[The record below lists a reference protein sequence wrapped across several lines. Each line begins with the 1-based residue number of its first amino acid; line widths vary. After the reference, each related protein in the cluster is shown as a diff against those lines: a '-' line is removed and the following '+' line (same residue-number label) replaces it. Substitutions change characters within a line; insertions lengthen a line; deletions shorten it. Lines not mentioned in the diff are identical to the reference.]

1 MQWLCGWTLSR
12 AHTVM
17 SLADSQT
24 FRPSALW
31 PWTDA
36 GLGPAQSTPWTHSTK
51 LHLKLELSAGR
62 VTFLDSGWGLW
73 VVVGVYKT
81 VGGALPRGLVEHA
94 CVCIVCSFSAL
105 SASQLWLCRPALCRG
120 FSLPVDVCPAELHL
134 FRRSMHLGLVEVLQ
148 KQLSLSKGYS
158 NPRLIVDCV
167 MLMVS
172 MLFECDSTRTA
183 VCCEL
188 SLGET

>member
-1 MQWLCGWTLSR
+1 MGCGW
-12 AHTVM
+12 
-17 SLADSQT
+17 SLQ
-24 FRPSALW
+24 
-31 PWTDA
+31 
-36 GLGPAQSTPWTHSTK
+36 
-51 LHLKLELSAGR
+51 
-62 VTFLDSGWGLW
+62 
-73 VVVGVYKT
+73 T
-81 VGGALPRGLVEHA
+81 VGGAPPRGLVEHA
-94 CVCIVCSFSAL
+94 CVCVVCSVSAL

-120 FSLPVDVCPAELHL
+120 FSLPVDVCAAELHL
-134 FRRSMHLGLVEVLQ
+134 FRRSMHLGFVEVLQ

-188 SLGET
+188 SLGDLGRGHMSPGEGQLWPLSKYSLAPTINWRIRITRNKDLKATISNINNKIAWLFCIPGGWR